1 MSELFQSTVK
11 TNSSDT
17 ATVCGV
23 LQRKCACGSHT
34 IAGGDCESCQ
44 KERVSGNLQRTA
56 ARVGPVNE
64 APPLVHEVL
73 RSPGRPLEPATR
85 TFMEGRFDTDFS
97 GVRVHVDS
105 KAAESAQAVNALAY
119 TVGRDV
125 VFGSQQYAPQTKTG
139 RQLLAHEL
147 THVVQQRAGHTV
159 LQGRMI
165 VGEADNLFEREA
177 DQMADRVLHTPV
189 SGPNQP
195 SFTSTSS
202 LSEGSNQR
210 SVQEKWQREGHRAD
224 GGSREGAA
232 QLVDQA
238 LSSPGQTLDSATGEF
253 MESRFGS
260 TFRHVRVHT
269 DDRAAEA
276 ARSVNA
282 RAFTLGRDIV
292 FDANEFA
299 PGTESG
305 RLLLAH
311 ELTHVLQQANTSVGP
326 VGLIQRK
333 DRLWEKVKV
342 TRELKPDKIPKSL
355 NYELVNHRLI
365 AHTFSTSDIDDV
377 VKFVSILG
385 LSFKIVINESDLKA
399 KLTQARKDAPEA
411 EMRDFDVTPF
421 LPESLQRYMT
431 ELEKYYEAFRKYI
444 EKQGFTPDDIFD
456 KFGKLIAKAKSPEE
470 KAELESKQTEEVQKW
485 YRGMPE
491 IPDEYHAA
499 CHQFVT
505 LETAGS
511 VSGVEPGSYV
521 GQTYGDPLKADL
533 EAIVASLQSS
543 LKGKGPYRPVAANDV
558 QIGDIAVFLTG
569 KTIKGSE
576 DSPEIAKGGAI
587 HSAMVIRVKG
597 SEVELLEK
605 TNPHD
610 PMATR
615 TVKEVLTKY
624 SSEKAYV
631 RYLAPTLKGMPAT
644 SPSDIGNAPPS
655 RTFNTLSTRAP
666 EDTHV
671 LFKQNTAVTLPHEDR
686 KLFGFI
692 ARVKTKAEVAVHGY
706 ASEEGDPR
714 YNLNLS
720 AHRAVAVGDA
730 LQPQLPAD
738 SKVELFAHG
747 ESEEFGSHEEA
758 RRAGVELK
766 QTTAGSSTQ
775 PSPKSEESKSEESKS
790 EESE

>member
-1 MSELFQSTVK
+1 MTNRFQNLIAAAPEPVFAPALTGTLQRQCDCGNHTMSSACDDCAK
-11 TNSSDT
+11 NKGS
-17 ATVCGV
+17 
-23 LQRKCACGSHT
+23 LQRKASNN
-34 IAGGDCESCQ
+34 IES
-44 KERVSGNLQRTA
+44 SA
-56 ARVGPVNE
+56 APSI
-64 APPLVHEVL
+64 VHEVL
-73 RSPGRPLEPATR
+73 RSTGHPLDAATR
-85 TFMEGRFDTDFS
+85 AFMEPRFGHDFS
-97 GVRVHVDS
+97 HVRVHTDA
-105 KAAESAQAVNALAY
+105 KAAASARGVNALAY
-119 TVGRDV
+119 TVGQDIV
-125 VFGSQQYAPQTKTG
+125 LGDGANSSNPGEQPK
-139 RQLLAHEL
+139 LLAHEL
-147 THVVQQRAGHTV
+147 AHVVQQRVGHTM
-159 LQGRMI
+159 LQGRMM
-165 VGEADNLFEREA
+165 VGEAENLFEREA
-177 DQMADRVLHTPV
+177 DQMADRVLRTPV

-195 SFTSTSS
+195 PSFTSTNS
-202 LSEGSNQR
+202 LSAASKQTGSR
-210 SVQEKWQREGHRAD
+210 AGMQREAHRND
-224 GGSREGAA
+224 GGSQVGAP

-238 LSSPGQTLDSATGEF
+238 LSSPGQPLDSETGEF

-260 TFRHVRVHT
+260 TFQHVRVHT
-269 DDRAAEA
+269 DARAAEA

-299 PGTESG
+299 PRTESG

-311 ELTHVLQQANTSVGP
+311 ELTHVLQQGNTSVGP
-326 VGLIQRK
+326 VIQRK

-342 TRELKPDKIPKSL
+342 TRELKPDKIPKSF

-365 AHTFSTSDIDDV
+365 AHTFSTSDIDEV

-399 KLTQARKDAPEA
+399 KLTEARKDAPEA

-431 ELEKYYEAFRKYI
+431 ELETYYDAFRKYL
-444 EKQGFTPDDIFD
+444 EKKGFTPDDIFD
-456 KFGKLIAKAKSPEE
+456 KFGKLIEKAQTKEE
-470 KAELESKQTEEVQKW
+470 KAELESKQREEIDEW
-485 YRGMPE
+485 YRGMPNM
-491 IPDEYHAA
+491 PDEFHAA

-521 GQTYGDPLKADL
+521 GQTYGDPLEADL
-533 EAIVASLQSS
+533 DAIVASLQSS

-558 QIGDIAVFLTG
+558 QIGDIAVFLAG
-569 KTIKGSE
+569 KTIKGE
-576 DSPEIAKGGAI
+576 DSPVIEKGGAI

-597 SEVELLEK
+597 TQVELLEK
-605 TNPHD
+605 TNPHE

-615 TVKEVLTKY
+615 TVKEVLNDY
-624 SSEKAYV
+624 SSDKAYV
-631 RYLAPTLKGMPAT
+631 KYLAPTLKGMPAT

-655 RTFNTLSTRAP
+655 KSFTTLSTRAP

-692 ARVKTKAEVAVHGY
+692 ARVTTKAEVNVHGY
-706 ASEEGDPR
+706 ASEEGDPT

-758 RRAGVELK
+758 RRAGIELRN
-766 QTTAGSSTQ
+766 TTAVPSTQ
-775 PSPKSEESKSEESKS
+775 PSTQK